1 MFKYKYHP
9 LPSKA
14 KSYKKY
20 IMHEWGVVE
29 LEYGFTWDVIMNIGI
44 GINQY
49 LVGKDW
55 LKKRGH
61 PTNPAS
67 A

>member
-1 MFKYKYHP
+1 MLKYIYHP

-20 IMHEWGVVE
+20 IMDEWVWWSR
-29 LEYGFTWDVIMNIGI
+29 EYGLTWDVIMNIGI

-49 LVGKDW
+49 LVRKD
-55 LKKRGH
+55 
-61 PTNPAS
+61 
-67 A
+67 